1 MFKKC
6 MSLILV
12 LVLALSA
19 TACVSSSP
27 NVTELSENTV
37 ATNPGGDTGGVDPG
51 ATEATVPDVSEPE
64 VSEPT
69 GPEATE
75 PTDPGPTDP
84 APTEPEPTDPADP
97 SEPTEPADPT
107 VPTEPVHEH
116 SYSEEVTEPTCTE
129 NGFTTFTCECGDSYE
144 AYPTVPTGHSWS
156 DWVTTKEPTE
166 TATGTAQRTCAD
178 CGEKENRVLDK
189 VIPDHTH
196 SYTGKVT
203 TAATCTKEGVKTF
216 TCSCGGS
223 YTEKISKI
231 SHSYKDTVTK
241 PTCTE
246 KGYTTHKCSACGD
259 SYKDSYVA
267 ATGHSYGSYKSNGDA
282 TCTKDGTKT
291 ATCSKCGVKDTKADT
306 GSATGHKY
314 GSYTSNGDATC
325 TKDGTKTATCFKCG
339 VKDTKTDAGSAK
351 GHSYTDTVTAPTC
364 SSQGYTTHIC
374 STCGDSY
381 KDGYTSAA
389 NHSYMQTSSYLNLHH
404 EMSSQYECTFC
415 GAKYNEQV
423 KLSDEELLAYYR
435 KVGEAT
441 VKYINQ
447 FRVEQ
452 GDTEAIS
459 LPGLTLVAE
468 YRAVQLQDNFEHSTA
483 DLREAYAYYE
493 YGEWHDNTAYGGS
506 QYWSAN
512 AKEAIARRGCSGNP
526 DQMGKAFAEQF
537 LRSKNHWAYV
547 GSSDYTYIGVGV
559 SYDLGGCYCC
569 VLQTKNNYG

>member
-37 ATNPGGDTGGVDPG
+37 ATNPSGDTGGVDPG

-75 PTDPGPTDP
+75 PTDPAPTDP
-84 APTEPEPTDPADP
+84 VEPSGPADPTDPADP

-116 SYSEEVTEPTCTE
+116 SYSEEVTKPTCTE

-166 TATGTAQRTCAD
+166 AATGTAQRICSG

-203 TAATCTKEGVKTF
+203 TAATCTKEGVKTY

-259 SYKDSYVA
+259 SYKDSYIA

-291 ATCSKCGVKDTKADT
+291 ATCSKCGVKDTKTDT
-306 GSATGHKY
+306 
-314 GSYTSNGDATC
+314 
-325 TKDGTKTATCFKCG
+325 
-339 VKDTKTDAGSAK
+339 GSAK
-351 GHSYTDTVTAPTC
+351 GHSYKDTVTAPTC
-364 SSQGYTTHIC
+364 SSEGYTTHTC

-389 NHSYMQTSSYLNLHH
+389 NHNYLQTGSALNNKYELSYQYQCSACGYLHD
-404 EMSSQYECTFC
+404 
-415 GAKYNEQV
+415 EQV
-423 KLSDEELLAYYR
+423 KLSEGELQAYYR
-435 KVGEAT
+435 EVQNAI

-512 AKEAIARRGCSGNP
+512 AKEAIAKCGGGI
-526 DQMGKAFAEQF
+526 DADALAESIARQF
-537 LRSKNHWAYV
+537 LTSANHWAYV
-547 GSSDYTYIGVGV
+547 GSSEYSYIGVGV
-559 SYDLGGCYCC
+559 SYRYGAWYTC
-569 VLQTKNNYG
+569 VLQTKVNYG